1 VSTNERRERIV
12 AIVDERGYMAVKD
25 LSEICQVSEMTVR
38 RDLEWLD
45 SQGRL
50 QRTFG
55 GAASLAS
62 RTGDHPGIEWAKP
75 SNHVGGMLVDR
86 VNVLVATSVNPTYD
100 GLLIDRVRKKN
111 IPIVAESLSVQD
123 AVTVVAVDNF
133 SAAREL
139 GRWAGEYASQHWE
152 APPGVLDLTYHLS
165 NTQARS
171 RGFMSGLR
179 QIIPAVDDPLSL
191 NAQSRYDTAYQLTR
205 DALAVRPEI
214 NIVFAVN
221 DVSAWGAINA
231 CRDLHLDPQKVIVLT
246 FGLEGDTLKDAL
258 LAGEYCKAGLAMFPE
273 IVGPTCVE
281 AAILAYNH
289 HPLPDQLITPFAVL
303 TSQDLPTW
311 YARSG
316 AGWHLRGEVVGE
328 RLVIPLPLES
338 APLPGGARFPGRIG
352 FVVPFKEHEW
362 YQNLSTTMQVYASRY
377 HIEFEI
383 VDVQKSLED
392 EIDLSRRVIARCA
405 AELVQPGDV
414 ILIDGGPLASYLA
427 EALLGR
433 ESLTIITNSMPAF
446 DILRENPENIL
457 LLTGGAFR
465 SSSQVL
471 VGPTAEGAL
480 RELRV
485 DKLFLSVAGIT
496 LDFGLSHTHI
506 SEVTIKQAMIRSA
519 REVILLADHTL
530 FGQESFVQVA
540 PLAVVHKLITDD
552 ALPASTRLDLTKMGV
567 QVVLANV

>member
-45 SQGRL
+45 SHARL

-55 GAASLAS
+55 GAASIAT
-62 RTGDHPGIEWAKP
+62 RAVERPGIEWARSP
-75 SNHVGGMLVDR
+75 NHLGGMLVDR

-133 SAAREL
+133 SAARQL
-139 GRWAGEYASQHWE
+139 GRWAGEYALKHWE
-152 APPGVLDLTYHLS
+152 AMPGVLDLTYHLS

-171 RGFMSGLR
+171 RGFMAGLR
-179 QIIPAVDDPLSL
+179 QIIPAVDNPLSL
-191 NAQSRYDTAYQLTR
+191 NAQSRYATAYQLTR
-205 DALAVRPEI
+205 DALAVHPEI

-221 DVSAWGAINA
+221 DVGAWGAINA
-231 CRDLHLDPQKVIVLT
+231 CRDLNLDPEKVIVLT

-273 IVGPTCVE
+273 IVGPTCIE
-281 AAILAYNH
+281 ATVLAYNH
-289 HPLPDQLITPFAVL
+289 RPLPDQLTTPFAVL
-303 TSQDLPTW
+303 TSQDLPAW
-311 YARSG
+311 YTHSE
-316 AGWHLRGEVVGE
+316 AGWRLRSEVVRE
-328 RLVIPLPLES
+328 RLEIPLPLDA
-338 APLPGGARFPGRIG
+338 APLPEGARLPGRIG

-362 YQNLSTTMQVYASRY
+362 YQNLSTTMQAHASRY

-383 VDVQKSLED
+383 VDVEKSLED

-414 ILIDGGPLASYLA
+414 ILIDGGPLAAYLA
-427 EALLGR
+427 EALLEK
-433 ESLTIITNSMPAF
+433 ESLTIITNSLPAF

-457 LLTGGAFR
+457 LLTGGALRSSARCWSARPRRALRSCAWIAVPLGGRSPRFR
-465 SSSQVL
+465 SL
-471 VGPTAEGAL
+471 
-480 RELRV
+480 
-485 DKLFLSVAGIT
+485 
-496 LDFGLSHTHI
+496 HTHI

-519 REVILLADHTL
+519 RK
-530 FGQESFVQVA
+530 SSCW
-540 PLAVVHKLITDD
+540 PITPCSGKNPSCR
-552 ALPASTRLDLTKMGV
+552 LPAFCSP
-567 QVVLANV
+567 Q